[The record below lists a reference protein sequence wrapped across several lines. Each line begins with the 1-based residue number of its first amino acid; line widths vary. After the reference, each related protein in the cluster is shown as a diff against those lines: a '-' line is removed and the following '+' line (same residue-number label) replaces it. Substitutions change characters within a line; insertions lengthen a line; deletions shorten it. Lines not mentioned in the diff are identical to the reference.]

1 MGFAQSNERSRG
13 SKRPG
18 VTRVGRE
25 EMEMKMITTKSPG
38 LVALAVAVVGLAAH
52 AARAD
57 VTGSFDGQASGP
69 RVAVPINAA
78 ATFKQTGKAVTGTI
92 AVDGPLA
99 GAYLVS
105 GKATVKK
112 LIVSG
117 LGPNRAKL
125 KWKGK
130 IVGDTISG
138 KAKLIGTTR
147 VIGILSFT
155 RNVST
160 SDGSGCD
167 SVYDA
172 HTSQFV
178 DQVLGQALTTC
189 TTCHGPGLQAG
200 STRLL
205 VSVAD
210 PLATARSVATMVNSA
225 DPDASRILEKPL
237 LLVPHGGGQRILPG
251 SAEET
256 ILHDWV
262 TLIAQAQC
270 N

>member
-1 MGFAQSNERSRG
+1 MG
-13 SKRPG
+13 
-18 VTRVGRE
+18 
-25 EMEMKMITTKSPG
+25 TTKSPG
-38 LVALAVAVVGLAAH
+38 FAALAAAVVGLAVH
-52 AARAD
+52 GARAD

-69 RVAVPINAA
+69 RVAVPIKAA
-78 ATFKQTGKAVTGTI
+78 ATFTQTGKSVTGTI
-92 AVDGPLA
+92 AVDGALA

-105 GKATVKK
+105 GKATAKR

-117 LGPNRAKL
+117 LGPNRTRI

-130 IVGDTISG
+130 IVGNTISG
-138 KAKLIGTTR
+138 KAKLVGASK

-160 SDGSGCD
+160 SDGSSCD
-167 SVYDA
+167 SVYNQ
-172 HTSQFV
+172 HTAQFTG
-178 DQVLGQALTTC
+178 QVLGQALTVC
-189 TTCHGPGLQAG
+189 TTCHAPGLQAG
-200 STRLL
+200 STRLH
-205 VSVAD
+205 VIVAD
-210 PLATARSVATMVNSA
+210 PLATARSVATMVDSA